1 MVKNHRAL
9 SDRQRKAVD
18 LYMECGSK
26 VVASEM
32 AGYNRTYAQGLF
44 RQPAV
49 REYLEQRRK
58 QMPAAPAEIMNFL
71 VGVMRGTI
79 PMSELRTK
87 AAIELGCRAGL
98 WKNPKHAME
107 IVLKEATPNE

>member
-1 MVKNHRAL
+1 MANHRPL

-18 LYMECGSK
+18 LYLEVGSK
-26 VVASEM
+26 AE
-32 AGYNRTYAQGLF
+32 AARLANYNPTYAQGLF

-49 REYLEQRRK
+49 REYLAKRRA

-79 PMSELRTK
+79 PASELRKK
-87 AAIELGCRAGL
+87 AAIELGIRAGL
-98 WKNPKHAME
+98 WNNPKDAMKK
-107 IVLKEATPNE
+107 VLEEVTPNE